1 MAITG
6 KINIRGIVFQVAL
19 AGAMAIGSQAMA
31 QGRVAE
37 PTGKAAISDQHSAEV
52 AASRGDW
59 RAAGRLSGKAY
70 RESPTIINEFNL
82 ASYYAHSAQYA
93 LAVPLYEDVAAH
105 GQFTHGQAVYD
116 YRNEPRTARE
126 GFTYTDE
133 ANRRL
138 AQLTGEPLAQASNR

>member
-1 MAITG
+1 MAIHG
-6 KINIRGIVFQVAL
+6 KLNIRSIAFQVVL
-19 AGAMAIGSQAMA
+19 AGAMAVGSQALA

-37 PTGKAAISDQHSAEV
+37 PTGKVAISDQHSAEV
-52 AASRGDW
+52 AAAKGDW

-82 ASYYAHSAQYA
+82 AAYYAHSHQYA

-116 YRNEPRTARE
+116 YRHSAQPQRE
-126 GFTYTDE
+126 GFNYTDE

-138 AQLTGEPLAQASNR
+138 AQLTGQPLSQASR